1 MAVVGPGEDALLKA
15 AELANKFEH
24 HVFAS
29 TTSKVSSPM
38 GWDRGQGEMNR
49 GLAYV

>member
-29 TTSKVSSPM
+29 TTNKVVIFFLLPP
-38 GWDRGQGEMNR
+38 WDE
-49 GLAYV
+49 